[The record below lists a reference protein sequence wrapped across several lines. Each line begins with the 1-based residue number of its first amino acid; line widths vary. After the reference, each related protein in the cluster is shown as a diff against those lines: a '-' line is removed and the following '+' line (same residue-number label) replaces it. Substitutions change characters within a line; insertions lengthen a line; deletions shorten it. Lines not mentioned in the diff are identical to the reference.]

1 MNKDNLHCVKSVK
14 IRGFLVRIFPY
25 SDRIRKDTEYLS
37 VLSTN
42 AGQYGP
48 EKTPYLDTFRAVL
61 VNQINEISY
70 FRSGGKAFSNEHV

>member
-25 SDRIRKDTEYLS
+25 LDRI
-37 VLSTN
+37 LSTN

-70 FRSGGKAFSNEHV
+70 LISGGKAFSNEHV